1 MKSFFDAAV
10 LEKIGGK
17 LSVLKNIRI
26 PELKNGQVLVK
37 IKYTAICG
45 SQMQEIYG
53 GRDNNKYLP
62 HLLGHEATGII
73 ENVHHNIKNLKKGDR
88 VFLSWISKK
97 AKFHTS
103 YTHPKKKIKIN
114 SGEITTFNTYS
125 IVNKSKVF
133 KLNPSI
139 NFRDGVYLGCCLPTG
154 AGIVLNNLKNFGN
167 NGNICIY
174 GVGGVGVW
182 SLLTCLYLKKK
193 YITVIESSEK
203 KISKLKKIIKN
214 KNIKYLPSSKYVK
227 NTFDVV
233 FETTG
238 SISALQ
244 NSIGIINNK
253 GSVIFA
259 SHPKKGKT
267 IKIDPFEL
275 IKGKKIFGSWGGSI
289 NFKKDLFILEKILK
303 KNILISRKIFK
314 DIYSL
319 ENINEA
325 IFKTK
330 KSQIFR
336 AIIKM

>member
-1 MKSFFDAAV
+1 MKNFFDAAV
-10 LEKIGGK
+10 LEKIGAK
-17 LSVLKNIRI
+17 LSVLKNIQI
-26 PELKNGQVLVK
+26 PELKNGQILVK

-53 GRDNNKYLP
+53 GRNNKKYLP

-73 ENVHHNIKNLKKGDR
+73 EKIHHNIKNFKRGDR

-97 AKFHTS
+97 EKFRTS
-103 YTHPKKKIKIN
+103 YFHPKKKIKIN

-154 AGIVLNNLKNFGN
+154 AGIVLKNLKNFRN

-174 GVGGVGVW
+174 GIGGVGIW

-193 YITVIESSEK
+193 NITVIESNKK
-203 KISKLKKIIKN
+203 KINKLKKIIKN
-214 KNIKYLPSSKYVK
+214 KNIKYLSSSRYVK
-227 NTFDVV
+227 NIFEVV

-244 NSIGIINNK
+244 NSINIINNK
-253 GSVIFA
+253 GLVIFA
-259 SHPKKGKT
+259 SHPKRGET

-319 ENINEA
+319 DDINKA
-325 IFKTK
+325 IFKIK
-330 KSQIFR
+330 KGEIFR
-336 AIIKM
+336 AIIKI